1 MSIILSLYEVPL
13 YVAYIGAKC
22 PGTPG
27 TVPLCSPVSCPEI
40 AICLKCP
47 GLLPK
52 KAKALEAIQIPLF

>member
-1 MSIILSLYEVPL
+1 MPL